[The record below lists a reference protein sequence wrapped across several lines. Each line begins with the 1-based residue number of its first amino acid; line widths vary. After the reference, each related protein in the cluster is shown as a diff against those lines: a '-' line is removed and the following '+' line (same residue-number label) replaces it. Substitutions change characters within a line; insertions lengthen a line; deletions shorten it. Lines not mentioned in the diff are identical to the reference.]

1 MTNKKLYYGAKKDL
15 EIDVVQ
21 STEEG
26 NPSEVTHA
34 AFIVAI
40 YKGKNPQ
47 PESKRVGKWL
57 FFVAEKYIDDT
68 WRNVKK
74 AVGDGKLWKQA
85 KVSTAWRSKGGV
97 YVVCVYTYDCDDESD
112 VMKIRDHL
120 REMGFKKATSY
131 KSDDQPTLASI
142 LTSRQVLLCIR
153 PSLTKSSLIAVE
165 IEEATSKLAE

>member
-1 MTNKKLYYGAKKDL
+1 MVRAKMTNKKLYGAKKDF
-15 EIDVVQ
+15 EADVVQ

-34 AFIVAI
+34 AFITAI

-47 PESKRVGKWL
+47 PEAKRVGKWL

-74 AVGDGKLWKQA
+74 AVEDGKLWKQA

-97 YVVCVYTYDCDDESD
+97 YVVCVYTYDCHDESD
-112 VMKIRDHL
+112 VMKIRGHL
-120 REMGFKKATSY
+120 REIGFKRAASY
-131 KSDDQPTLASI
+131 KSDEQTIAGIYSDLLAGFA
-142 LTSRQVLLCIR
+142 LY
-153 PSLTKSSLIAVE
+153 KA
-165 IEEATSKLAE
+165 